1 MKNFLAVLVF
11 LFTNLWGQTPTAFHP
26 KTSIQIQQK
35 EDRLVIL
42 IPPKT
47 HLKTTFLKV
56 ESTSSPQAI
65 RMGTLPPASGQ
76 DELGDDIYRQELIWP
91 MLFNTSEPEL
101 EVTVTYQPCTEGPG
115 GICYPPTQ
123 QKIKVRPVESLSS
136 LETPFSW
143 WTLVSIFFAGLLA
156 SLTPCVYPMIPITMA
171 VIGIRDISKRKAAVL
186 TLALVI
192 GMAITYST
200 LGVIAAL
207 SGNVF
212 GSILSSASFI
222 IGMSTLFFIFGASLL
237 GAFEFSL
244 SSSLQSRLQSWSSQS
259 GIWGPFLTGVIL
271 GPLSAPCIGPIL
283 GTILITISQGKGL
296 VLGALE
302 LFIFALGMGVP
313 FMMVGILGAQLPKS
327 GAWLEFIKKTM
338 GLMVLSFALWTLR
351 TILPTTWLLW
361 MCLGLA
367 VLSVWIYL
375 HIQIDSLRLKIIHRS
390 MLAVTTLFTV
400 YFILRLT
407 EMHFK
412 TTVFQGTTA
421 RILGL
426 DKSFK
431 QEWMNQD
438 LELAIE
444 QAKKLNRPILVDVY
458 ADWCAAC
465 FELDEKT
472 WPDEAV
478 RAYVRSHYVA
488 IRIDMDKIRPDLA
501 KRYQVI
507 GYPTVLVLDSEGREI
522 KRSLGYQS
530 PRAMLKFIT
539 FSQ

>member
-136 LETPFSW
+136 PETPFSW

-244 SSSLQSRLQSWSSQS
+244 SSSLQGRLQSWSSRS

-296 VLGALE
+296 LLGALE

-361 MCLGLA
+361 MCLGLT

-444 QAKKLNRPILVDVY
+444 QGKKLNRPILVDVY

-478 RAYVRSHYVA
+478 RAYIRSHYVA